1 MSIHHKL
8 SSNCRDSHVV
18 AAAAAQ
24 SDASYFPGGANV
36 QQCNIYIVPWAHAS
50 PPPVASQSVHPFY
63 RAHGLTNAQITTGM
77 LTRPAGHEAKAE
89 AETRKSEAED
99 EAEAQKIFR
108 GRGHNV

>member
-24 SDASYFPGGANV
+24 FDASYFPGGANV

-50 PPPVASQSVHPFY
+50 LPPNGISIGSSVLQGSRSDQRTDHDRDVNEASW
-63 RAHGLTNAQITTGM
+63 A
-77 LTRPAGHEAKAE
+77 
-89 AETRKSEAED
+89 
-99 EAEAQKIFR
+99 
-108 GRGHNV
+108 